1 MNAERSIRIG
11 QELREWMASRGL
23 TEAGLA
29 RGLSKNAEGVRVSQ
43 SWISRICT
51 GEFKRLSGKT
61 GRVLRY
67 ANIRI
72 PSSDVDEEGTK
83 ILAAAVDDAW
93 DGTLQGARALAG
105 LLRGAAALARAA
117 RR

>member
-1 MNAERSIRIG
+1 
-11 QELREWMASRGL
+11 MASRGL
-23 TEAGLA
+23 TEAELA
-29 RGLSKNAEGVRVSQ
+29 RELSNNTEGVRVSQ

-61 GRVLRY
+61 AEVLRY

-72 PSSDVDEEGTK
+72 HLSSDVDEEGGK

-93 DGTLQGARALAG
+93 DGSLQSARALAG